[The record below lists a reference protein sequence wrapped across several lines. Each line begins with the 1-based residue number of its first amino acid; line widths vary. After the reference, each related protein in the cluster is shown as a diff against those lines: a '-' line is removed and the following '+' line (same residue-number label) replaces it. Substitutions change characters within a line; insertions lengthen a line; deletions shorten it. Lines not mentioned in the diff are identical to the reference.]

1 MAPERIALETLAD
14 RREGNADASARISPR
29 LKSIEGLL
37 KYAGISKYFA
47 LPVLVPAY
55 SVLFAKV
62 RCPLCRTACAKS
74 DAYFSSCPTPKTHR

>member
-1 MAPERIALETLAD
+1 MFLGFD
-14 RREGNADASARISPR
+14 ADAHCPGSPR

-62 RCPLCRTACAKS
+62 R
-74 DAYFSSCPTPKTHR
+74 

>member
-1 MAPERIALETLAD
+1 MAVGGTDERTMFLGFD
-14 RREGNADASARISPR
+14 ADAHCPGSPR

-62 RCPLCRTACAKS
+62 R
-74 DAYFSSCPTPKTHR
+74 